1 MITFFTVCLCI
12 TICYSLLILIFI
24 IGFNQLKKNNCNHNT
39 PIPFSIIIP
48 FRNEAE
54 HLPSLLKSIASLEY
68 NTSDFE
74 VILVDDASSD
84 ASVEIIKT
92 FQLKHPKLSID
103 IISNNQYSNSPKKDA
118 ISTAIKITT
127 YNWIM
132 STDADC
138 ILPKSWLTCY
148 SNFIQK
154 HDPNMVIGPV
164 GFKSNKSFLHQFQ
177 LIDFLS
183 MQGAT
188 IGGFG
193 IRKPFMSNGAN
204 FAYKKD
210 VFNQLN
216 GFENNNIIASGDDV
230 FLLEN
235 FLAYQKDSVL
245 FLKDKNALV
254 HTFPV
259 NSWSELTNQ
268 RKRWAAK
275 ATHFNN
281 TFTKLV
287 GILVFLTTFVFI
299 FSLIAVFFNLNFL
312 WILILKI
319 LVDSV
324 LIFKTANLY
333 QQKAHFIPY
342 FKTVLFYPF
351 FTSYIAV
358 VSMLTSFEWKD
369 RAFKK

>member
-1 MITFFTVCLCI
+1 M
-12 TICYSLLILIFI
+12 FI
-24 IGFNQLKKNNCNHNT
+24 IGFSQLKKSDNKHT
-39 PIPFSIIIP
+39 AIIPFSIIIP

-84 ASVEIIKT
+84 ASVEIIKA
-92 FQLKHPKLSID
+92 FQLKHPKLSIN
-103 IISNNQYSNSPKKDA
+103 IILNNRYSNSPKKDA

-127 YNWIM
+127 HNWIM

-138 ILPKSWLTCY
+138 ILPKSWLTSY
-148 SNFIQK
+148 ANFI
-154 HDPNMVIGPV
+154 HTYNPNMVIGPV
-164 GFKSNKSFLHQFQ
+164 SFKSNKSFLHQFQ

-193 IRKPFMSNGAN
+193 IHKPFMSNGAN
-204 FAYKKD
+204 FAYKKE
-210 VFNQLN
+210 VFNLLN
-216 GFENNNIIASGDDV
+216 GFENNNSIASGDDV

-235 FLAYQKDSVL
+235 FLTHQKNKVL
-245 FLKDKNALV
+245 FIKNYAALV

-259 NSWSELTNQ
+259 NSWTALIHQ

-281 TFTKLV
+281 SFTKLIGV
-287 GILVFLTTFVFI
+287 LVLLTTLAFI
-299 FSLIAVFFNLNFL
+299 FSFIAVFFNLYFL
-312 WILILKI
+312 WVLTLKI
-319 LVDSV
+319 LIDSI
-324 LIFKTANLY
+324 LIFKTAHLY
-333 QQKAHFIPY
+333 QQKTQFSSY
-342 FKTVLFYPF
+342 VKTVLFYPF

-358 VSMLTSFEWKD
+358 ASMLTSFEWKD